1 MWCWWPYYFCDPH
14 SPWQR
19 GSNENTN
26 GRLRQSFPKTVDLSA
41 YTRTDLAAVAK
52 QLNTLPGKR

>member
-1 MWCWWPYYFCDPH
+1 
-14 SPWQR
+14 
-19 GSNENTN
+19 
-26 GRLRQSFPKTVDLSA
+26 VDLSA